1 MTKEEEELKKE
12 LVERLHGV
20 EKQWVEDFKTPFEP
34 EFFFKW
40 AKAEL
45 EKRKIEFVNNRLESI
60 GNPRNYNMS
69 LFKLIKLIE
78 FANERY
84 TRPTEQILSQGKQ
97 APDSG
102 NVSGK
107 VGKSVG

>member
-45 EKRKIEFVNNRLESI
+45 EKRKIEFVNNRLESQ
-60 GNPRNYNMS
+60 S
-69 LFKLIKLIE
+69 KLIKLIE